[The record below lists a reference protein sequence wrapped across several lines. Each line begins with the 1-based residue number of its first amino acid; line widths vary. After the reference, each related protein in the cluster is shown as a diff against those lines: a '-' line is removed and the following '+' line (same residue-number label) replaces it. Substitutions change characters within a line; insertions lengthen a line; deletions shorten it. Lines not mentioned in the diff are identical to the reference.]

1 MGTLVLTLLQI
12 VLRKIQI
19 KNIIMSYN
27 PDDSLAL
34 TTSSRSAVTSL
45 ESRPELERRRASEI
59 GSRINLTNR
68 HSRMNL
74 SETAVNLRNEER
86 SLRMSSA
93 TVNLQ
98 ESNESTVT
106 YRSSKLQKK
115 SVISFNNLIRK
126 SVTSFNNMNI
136 NENENNVDDQKVELT
151 YSDLNDA
158 YRTQENENDE
168 CDSDEEDR
176 RLDIRK
182 SSLITNNR
190 KKSSITIESR
200 NSERRQSSRISSLA
214 KSNSHLVR
222 SRLENPENRKR
233 TVSECG
239 EETTSSSRMNFLDE
253 EEENRAYSDTEV
265 DNMELELVY
274 E

>member
-1 MGTLVLTLLQI
+1 
-12 VLRKIQI
+12 
-19 KNIIMSYN
+19 MSYN
-27 PDDSLAL
+27 PDDLAP

-59 GSRINLTNR
+59 NSRTNLTNR

-74 SETAVNLRNEER
+74 SETAVNLQNEER

-98 ESNESTVT
+98 DTNESTVT
-106 YRSSKLQKK
+106 YRCSRMGGFSKK
-115 SVISFNNLIRK
+115 SITALPSHNNFNELIRK
-126 SVTSFNNMNI
+126 SVTSFNNLNI
-136 NENENNVDDQKVELT
+136 NEQENNNNDNDEVNDQKIELT

-158 YRTQENENDE
+158 YKISENEEDQDE
-168 CDSDEEDR
+168 EGDSDEEDDR
-176 RLDIRK
+176 QLNFRK
-182 SSLITNNR
+182 SSLITGR
-190 KKSSITIESR
+190 KNSITIESR

-239 EETTSSSRMNFLDE
+239 EESSSSRMILE
-253 EEENRAYSDTEV
+253 ELYEVEENKAYSDTEV